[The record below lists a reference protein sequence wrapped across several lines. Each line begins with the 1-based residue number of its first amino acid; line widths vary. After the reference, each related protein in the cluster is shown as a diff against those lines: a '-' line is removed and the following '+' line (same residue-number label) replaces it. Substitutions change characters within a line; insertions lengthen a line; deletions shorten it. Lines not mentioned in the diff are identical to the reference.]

1 MGGWERSQNWPE
13 IAGAVAA
20 RLKLSRA
27 PQRSRQSLTSPAHQG
42 PGDLKVCTAASV
54 GIKQSCA
61 GCVAHGAPLNKLWF
75 LPRPCII
82 SKGVLSLKGGLG
94 HRQSPTLRCM

>member
-42 PGDLKVCTAASV
+42 SRGSKVCTAASV
-54 GIKQSCA
+54 DIKQSYA
-61 GCVAHGAPLNKLWF
+61 ACVAHGALLNKL
-75 LPRPCII
+75 
-82 SKGVLSLKGGLG
+82 
-94 HRQSPTLRCM
+94 